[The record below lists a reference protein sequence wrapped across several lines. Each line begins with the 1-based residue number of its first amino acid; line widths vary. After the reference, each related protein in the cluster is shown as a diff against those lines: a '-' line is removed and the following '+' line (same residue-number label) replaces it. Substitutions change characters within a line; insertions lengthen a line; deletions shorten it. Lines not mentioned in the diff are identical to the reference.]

1 MKPTGFTMSHHK
13 TYLLGAILVT
23 FFSFVLM
30 ACGGGGGGGGTIVST
45 RDSIRPLSAE
55 FTSRKAVAYSPYR
68 TAVDVGGLS
77 GEVIPE
83 ANIKQDLDLL
93 VAAGFGLIRIFDS
106 SDKVARQTLNVIRQN
121 NLNIKVMLGMYMQNG
136 DETFNQAEITRG
148 VALAKTYS
156 DIVIAVSVG
165 NENQVYWSFNPIPL
179 SLMVGYTAKVRAQ
192 IVQPVT
198 SDDNWAF
205 YAQAPRDM
213 LDVIDFV
220 SMHTYPELDT
230 VFNPNVWDWR
240 QKSIPA
246 ASRAA
251 AMMDAAISSAKN
263 EYNMVRSYLDSKNMA
278 AMPVVIGETGW
289 NAENQGSLK
298 YRAHPVN
305 QKMYYERLRAW
316 ADASRTGAGPK
327 AIFYFEAFDE
337 PWKKSDD
344 KWGLFNVRR
353 EARYVIQN
361 LNPAS
366 ATWKYEP
373 GTYSD
378 TDAVYYAPPVVSAA
392 ITENKYT
399 LYSEA
404 ALGASEKRETW
415 FGTVRMDAFG
425 NSALYPEINT
435 SAAPNDGI
443 RSIAASPAPE
453 SYGWGLLIQSN
464 PGGAAANLSNFANGN
479 INFSVKTT
487 YAGKIEIGLSTDTDQ
502 NGAQE
507 AFLQIQNGQYGYCN
521 TANWCQVSIPVQ
533 SFLAAN
539 PKLDLSLVLS
549 RFIIADRFAITKNTQ
564 ISGLPVVAIDGV
576 YWSK

>member
-1 MKPTGFTMSHHK
+1 MKPTGFTMSRYP
-13 TYLLGAILVT
+13 TYLPRAFLVT
-23 FFSFVLM
+23 LFAFIVM
-30 ACGGGGGGGGTIVST
+30 ACGGGGGGTIVSN
-45 RDSIRPLSAE
+45 RDPVRALSPE
-55 FTSRKAVAYSPYR
+55 FTNRKAVAYSPYR
-68 TAVDVGGLS
+68 TATDVNGLAS
-77 GEVIPE
+77 EAIPE
-83 ANIKQDLDLL
+83 ANIKQDLELL

-106 SDKVARQTLNVIRQN
+106 SNKVAGQTLNVIRQN

-136 DETFNQAEITRG
+136 DEAFNQAELARG

-156 DIVIAVSVG
+156 DIVLAVSVG
-165 NENQVYWSFNPIPL
+165 NENQVYWSFNPIRPDA
-179 SLMVGYTAKVRAQ
+179 MVAYLTKVRGQ
-192 IVQPVT
+192 IAQPVT

-205 YAQAPRDM
+205 YAEAPRNM
-213 LDVIDFV
+213 LDAIDFV

-230 VFNPNVWDWR
+230 VFNPLTWDWK
-240 QKSIPA
+240 QKAVPA
-246 ASRAA
+246 ASRAT
-251 AMMDAAISSAKN
+251 AMMDAAIASAKN
-263 EYNMVRSYLDSKNMA
+263 EYFMVRSYLDSKNMSTL
-278 AMPVVIGETGW
+278 PVVIGETGW
-289 NAENQGSLK
+289 NAVNTGSLK
-298 YRAHPVN
+298 FRAHPVN
-305 QKMYYERLRAW
+305 QKMYYDRLRAW
-316 ADASRTGAGPK
+316 ADAGKTGVGPK

-344 KWGLFNVRR
+344 KWGLFNVNR
-353 EARYVIQN
+353 EARYVIQA

-373 GTYSD
+373 GTYTD
-378 TDAVYYAPPVVSAA
+378 TDALYYTPPIIPAA

-404 ALGASEKRETW
+404 ALVASEKRETW

-425 NSALYPEINT
+425 GGTRYPEVSA

-443 RSIAASPAPE
+443 RSIAASPNPE
-453 SYGWGLLIQSN
+453 GYGWGLLIQSN

-487 YAGKIEIGLSTDTDQ
+487 YAGKMEIGLSTDTDE

-521 TANWCQVSIPVQ
+521 TASWCQVSIPVQ
-533 SFLAAN
+533 AFLAAN
-539 PKLDLSLVLS
+539 PKLDLRLVLS

-564 ISGLPVVAIDGV
+564 TSGLPEVAIDGV